1 MNVQE
6 IAQSLRARQE
16 ARGFSVQEVA
26 RRACCSLGDA
36 TRVLAGDPEV
46 PLGTLLQV
54 ADALEHVAVVVPRPL
69 APVIEAGTEVTEP
82 TVETVVSAAL
92 RQLRFSTTMPAS
104 QRGPAQVTSS
114 DVHDVSKA
122 EGGTAA

>member
-26 RRACCSLGDA
+26 RLACCSLGDA

-82 TVETVVSAAL
+82 AVETVVSAAL
-92 RQLRFSTTMPAS
+92 RQLRFSTTLPS
-104 QRGPAQVTSS
+104 RQRGPAQVLSG
-114 DVHDVSKA
+114 DVQNAVRRKGDTPA
-122 EGGTAA
+122 